1 MEDKLRVEAK
11 NLVEQIKAT
20 RNKLKSANG
29 DSDEFVLQGSSGTQ
43 APQLL
48 TEPKRRRLLKGHFG
62 KVYAMHWGADNDVS
76 SNPTKDMLVSASQDG
91 KLIVWNAATENKI
104 NAIPLRSSW
113 VMTCAFEP
121 TKGELV
127 ACGGL
132 DNLCSI
138 YKINTSNDGSAPT
151 QYGAA
156 QRAHKEL
163 AAHDGYLS
171 CCRFF
176 DRGTKII
183 TSSGDS
189 TCIMWDIQNAVSL
202 SIFGDH
208 NGDVMSVSMNPQD
221 SNMFVSG
228 SCDSTA
234 AIWDIRNT
242 EQKCIEQYYGHES
255 DINSVHFCS
264 SGKVFATGSDDST
277 CRLFDI
283 RCGQIG
289 EYGNDRILCGIT
301 SVATSSSGRLLF
313 AGYDDYACYGWDTLY
328 QSIGDDEES
337 SNYCYEMC
345 GALGHDNRVSCLGV
359 NSTGEA
365 LCTGSWD
372 TYLHVWA

>member
-1 MEDKLRVEAK
+1 
-11 NLVEQIKAT
+11 
-20 RNKLKSANG
+20 
-29 DSDEFVLQGSSGTQ
+29 
-43 APQLL
+43 
-48 TEPKRRRLLKGHFG
+48 
-62 KVYAMHWGADNDVS
+62 MHWGADNDSS

-138 YKINTSNDGSAPT
+138 YKINTSSDGQVP
-151 QYGAA
+151 YG
-156 QRAHKEL
+156 QPIRAHKEL

-176 DRGTKII
+176 DRGSKIV

-189 TCIMWDIQNAVSL
+189 TCIMWDIPTASSL
-202 SIFGDH
+202 SIFADH

-221 SNMFVSG
+221 PNMFVSG

-242 EQKCIEQYYGHES
+242 EQKCIEQYYGKPRSQQRSCWVGSGGGGRSLWWWASTMHQAPIHQASIALFEVS
-255 DINSVHFCS
+255 LFSFCFS
-264 SGKVFATGSDDST
+264 FCISA
-277 CRLFDI
+277 RP
-283 RCGQIG
+283 RIG
-289 EYGNDRILCGIT
+289 
-301 SVATSSSGRLLF
+301 
-313 AGYDDYACYGWDTLY
+313 
-328 QSIGDDEES
+328 
-337 SNYCYEMC
+337 
-345 GALGHDNRVSCLGV
+345 H
-359 NSTGEA
+359 
-365 LCTGSWD
+365 
-372 TYLHVWA
+372 

>member
-1 MEDKLRVEAK
+1 
-11 NLVEQIKAT
+11 
-20 RNKLKSANG
+20 
-29 DSDEFVLQGSSGTQ
+29 
-43 APQLL
+43 
-48 TEPKRRRLLKGHFG
+48 
-62 KVYAMHWGADNDVS
+62 MHWGADNDSS

-138 YKINTSNDGSAPT
+138 YKINTSSDGQVP
-151 QYGAA
+151 YG
-156 QRAHKEL
+156 QPIRAHKEL

-176 DRGTKII
+176 DRGSKIV

-189 TCIMWDIQNAVSL
+189 TCIMWDIPTASSL
-202 SIFGDH
+202 SIFADH

-221 SNMFVSG
+221 PNMFVSG

-242 EQKCIEQYYGHES
+242 EQKCIEQYYGKPRSQQRSCWWDRVVVVAVAVVGGGQAPCTKHQAPSINCIVRGLTFFFLFFFLYFCQATNRTLIQYIFVPPAKCLPRGRTIPHVVCLISDVGKLVNTATIES
-255 DINSVHFCS
+255 CVALRPLQLPAVVVCCLQGTMILLVMV
-264 SGKVFATGSDDST
+264 G
-277 CRLFDI
+277 
-283 RCGQIG
+283 
-289 EYGNDRILCGIT
+289 ILCI
-301 SVATSSSGRLLF
+301 
-313 AGYDDYACYGWDTLY
+313 
-328 QSIGDDEES
+328 
-337 SNYCYEMC
+337 NP
-345 GALGHDNRVSCLGV
+345 RVTMKNPV
-359 NSTGEA
+359 II
-365 LCTGSWD
+365 
-372 TYLHVWA
+372 VMK

>member
-1 MEDKLRVEAK
+1 
-11 NLVEQIKAT
+11 
-20 RNKLKSANG
+20 
-29 DSDEFVLQGSSGTQ
+29 
-43 APQLL
+43 
-48 TEPKRRRLLKGHFG
+48 
-62 KVYAMHWGADNDVS
+62 MHWGADNDSS

-138 YKINTSNDGSAPT
+138 YKINTSSDGQVP
-151 QYGAA
+151 YG
-156 QRAHKEL
+156 QPIRAHKEL

-176 DRGTKII
+176 DRGSKIV

-189 TCIMWDIQNAVSL
+189 TCIMWDIPTASSL
-202 SIFGDH
+202 SIFADH

-221 SNMFVSG
+221 PNMFVSG

-242 EQKCIEQYYGHES
+242 EQKCIEQY
-255 DINSVHFCS
+255 
-264 SGKVFATGSDDST
+264 
-277 CRLFDI
+277 
-283 RCGQIG
+283 
-289 EYGNDRILCGIT
+289 
-301 SVATSSSGRLLF
+301 
-313 AGYDDYACYGWDTLY
+313 
-328 QSIGDDEES
+328 
-337 SNYCYEMC
+337 
-345 GALGHDNRVSCLGV
+345 
-359 NSTGEA
+359 
-365 LCTGSWD
+365 
-372 TYLHVWA
+372 

>member
-1 MEDKLRVEAK
+1 
-11 NLVEQIKAT
+11 
-20 RNKLKSANG
+20 
-29 DSDEFVLQGSSGTQ
+29 
-43 APQLL
+43 
-48 TEPKRRRLLKGHFG
+48 
-62 KVYAMHWGADNDVS
+62 MHWGADNDSS

-138 YKINTSNDGSAPT
+138 YKINTSSDGQVP
-151 QYGAA
+151 YG
-156 QRAHKEL
+156 QPIRAHKEL

-176 DRGTKII
+176 DRGSKIV

-189 TCIMWDIQNAVSL
+189 TCIMWDIPTASSL
-202 SIFGDH
+202 SIFADH

-221 SNMFVSG
+221 PNMFVSG

-242 EQKCIEQYYGHES
+242 EQKCIEQYYGKPRSQQRSCWVGSGGGGPSRWWWASTKHQARITKHQLHCSRSHCFLFVFLFVFLPGHES

-313 AGYDDYACYGWDTLY
+313 AGYDDFACYGWDTLY
-328 QSIGDDEES
+328 QSTGDDEES
-337 SNYCYEMC
+337 SNYCYEMT
-345 GALGHDNRVSCLGV
+345 GTHGHDNRVSCLGV